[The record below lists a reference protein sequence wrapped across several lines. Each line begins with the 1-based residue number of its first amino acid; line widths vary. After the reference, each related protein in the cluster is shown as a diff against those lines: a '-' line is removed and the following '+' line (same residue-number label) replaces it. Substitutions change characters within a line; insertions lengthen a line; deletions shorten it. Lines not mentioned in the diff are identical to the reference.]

1 MKSIQSKMI
10 FLILMGIMVTA
21 TIIGGVGIF
30 SFGRTID
37 NEAVRLM
44 NLMCSEKAQELNS
57 VLGRIEQ
64 SVEILSVYAIDNL
77 ESRDRLSNDSEY
89 LVEYVEKLE
98 ELGLTIAN
106 ETEGAVAVYMR
117 FDPEIN
123 PTASRVGFFKVENEE
138 TGEFEDF
145 APTDLTQYNPDD
157 IEHVGWYY
165 IPVREGKP
173 VWMQPYYNENI
184 WVYMISY
191 VIPIYKNDELV
202 GIVGMDIDF
211 SYITEKS
218 DSIKIYETG
227 CAFLTDED
235 LKIVH
240 SRNHQ
245 QGTSINGSGESF
257 VAVEKDVIT
266 GMDTFYDYTVDGVE
280 WKAAFQTL
288 ENGMCLAVTAP
299 VSEINSIKYRLVV
312 QTIIAALLIIMV
324 FSFIALKIAKT
335 IVKPL
340 KELNIAA
347 QKIADGNLEVS
358 LSCNS
363 QDEVGTLSKSLREMA
378 NQLKMRMDFIN
389 GLAYMDMLTGIQN
402 NTAYS
407 REISMIRDDIQNGK
421 SDFAVFVVDVNGL
434 KYINDTYGHEYG
446 NKLITKTAVVIA
458 EVFGHK
464 NVYRIGGDEFAVIM
478 RGVNSEECRELEAK
492 FEKRLKERDGEI
504 RILAAI
510 GSSVYDKNI
519 DSDYESVFKRADGEM
534 YKRKQKMK
542 AQGENST
549 VEIKE

>member
-10 FLILMGIMVTA
+10 LLILMGIMVTA

-312 QTIIAALLIIMV
+312 QTIIAAVLIIMV

-478 RGVNSEECRELEAK
+478 RGVNSEECRELEQK
-492 FEKRLKERDGEI
+492 FEERLKERDGEI

>member
-10 FLILMGIMVTA
+10 LLILMGIMVTA

-123 PTASRVGFFKVENEE
+123 PTASRVGFFKVEDEQ
-138 TGEFEDF
+138 TGRFEDCE
-145 APTDLTQYNPDD
+145 PTDLTQYSPDD
-157 IEHVGWYY
+157 IGHVGWYH

-312 QTIIAALLIIMV
+312 QTIIAAVLIIMV

-478 RGVNSEECRELEAK
+478 RGGNSEECRELEQK
-492 FEKRLKERDGEI
+492 FEERLKERDGEI

>member
-1 MKSIQSKMI
+1 
-10 FLILMGIMVTA
+10 
-21 TIIGGVGIF
+21 
-30 SFGRTID
+30 
-37 NEAVRLM
+37 
-44 NLMCSEKAQELNS
+44 
-57 VLGRIEQ
+57 
-64 SVEILSVYAIDNL
+64 
-77 ESRDRLSNDSEY
+77 
-89 LVEYVEKLE
+89 
-98 ELGLTIAN
+98 
-106 ETEGAVAVYMR
+106 
-117 FDPEIN
+117 
-123 PTASRVGFFKVENEE
+123 
-138 TGEFEDF
+138 
-145 APTDLTQYNPDD
+145 
-157 IEHVGWYY
+157 
-165 IPVREGKP
+165 
-173 VWMQPYYNENI
+173 MQPYYNENI

-312 QTIIAALLIIMV
+312 QTIIAAVLIIMV

-478 RGVNSEECRELEAK
+478 RGVNSEECRELEQK
-492 FEKRLKERDGEI
+492 FEERLKERDGEI